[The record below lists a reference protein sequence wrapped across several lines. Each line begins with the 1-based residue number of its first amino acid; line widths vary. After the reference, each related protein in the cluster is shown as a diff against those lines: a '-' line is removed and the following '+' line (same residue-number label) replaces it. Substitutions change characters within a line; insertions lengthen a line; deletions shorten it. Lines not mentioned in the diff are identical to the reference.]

1 MPKSINFTKF
11 YPLQKI
17 LDLKIEGNFNRAWSG
32 KYHQVSRNKE
42 TKFEPIIGSGLVVR
56 KTALN
61 KKEFLGDELLN
72 IIACSG
78 MIYTIISNKFPILY
92 TGITTGDLKTGLFGH
107 GRFKHHVRKLLAELN
122 TTTNH
127 KTPRT
132 VASSW

>member
-78 MIYTIISNKFPILY
+78 MIYTIISNLCYKMYLNNLTLFFFNY
-92 TGITTGDLKTGLFGH
+92 TWRHL
-107 GRFKHHVRKLLAELN
+107 
-122 TTTNH
+122 
-127 KTPRT
+127 
-132 VASSW
+132 